1 MSSSDKDFRF
11 MATSDLMNDLQKE
24 SIKLDD
30 DSERRIVKG
39 VLKLLEDTN
48 GEVQNQ
54 AVKCLGPLVCKV
66 KEPQI
71 EIICDTLCSNCTNMS
86 KDAEQLRDISSS
98 GLKTVIASLA
108 TTNSGATNNI
118 SKKIMQRLLAAIQQG
133 TTTTNTTNTKKTN
146 NALDLAN
153 GGQSQLEILDIISD
167 MLSRFGANLSSF
179 HPQLKQIL
187 LSHLNSNRSA
197 VRKRVTTSLSYLLE
211 TCDLQLFNEILTNLL
226 NELQHKP
233 TSASMNKKSASAEAN
248 ATIKTYVQALTS
260 ICRLASQR
268 LSEHMHEIVRITLS
282 FIENTPS
289 NNNNDDQQY
298 DDELIE
304 YCLQAL
310 ETYLKR
316 CPKETNEFVPKIVN
330 ICIVYLKYDPNFN
343 YDDDDNTMSD
353 DQSDDDDADDD
364 KDQDSY
370 SDDDDLSWKV
380 RHSAAKCIEAV
391 VVTQHDI
398 SQTNYYRKIVPVLIE
413 RFLERENTVKADV
426 FHCFITI
433 LQQTKTTYAHQQLQQ
448 QQYHS
453 TICSSIH
460 DDEDSMDTDH
470 LTTKNSYVSPL
481 AEYVPSIVRS
491 LAKIMKDKDTKN
503 REGSL
508 VVLTNLVQVQHNIL
522 IDHIDTILPNTLYSL
537 SISDK
542 TKKTQGSNIE
552 GKSTQTISKSLHS
565 NLKITALAFLYAL
578 LQTHDNSTRFHKH
591 IKSMLPLIISHA
603 NDSFYKIASEALLVL
618 QESVKIIRPKSTITI
633 QNEFKPF
640 VEQIYEC
647 TQKRLKQKD
656 FDQEVKE
663 RAITCFAYVIV
674 YLGDLLSS
682 DQLQSCW
689 PILIELLR
697 NEITRLPTVRALT
710 NIIESPLHLDLQ
722 TILIETV
729 PILSSY
735 LRQNHRTLKMNT
747 LSCLRS
753 MIKLYSKHFNKTML
767 KTILIELPLLINE
780 NDLLLAQYALKLTTS
795 ICKINNNQ
803 INIDKE
809 QIHPILNKVL
819 ELIQSPLLQGT
830 ALDAVIEFLCALVP
844 QSISYEELV
853 KLLIKPIYSQQKST
867 TISTTATNTSDH
879 HQQQQLVVH
888 RQAFYSIAKSFAS
901 LTVANLKES
910 NYFIKKFQ
918 DDLHDSKCSDS
929 IKILALLCLGETGKY
944 TDLAQS
950 SSNLQQILLDIFS
963 SPSDDLRT
971 AASYT
976 LGYIGIR
983 NLNSHIPFLL
993 NEIARSQTKRQYL
1006 LLHSLREIIAYQSH
1020 ENLPQLDEH
1029 IDSIWRTLFAH
1040 CECPEEGT
1048 RNVVAECLGKL
1059 TLLKPEKLLPILR
1072 ETFINHAEKQQSS
1085 SPYVRSTIITAIK
1098 FTIVDQPQHIDTIL
1112 KGYIKDF
1119 LNGLEDKDIDV
1130 RRVALVMF
1138 NSAAHNKPMLIRDLL
1153 KELLPKLYNET
1164 RVRPE
1169 LIREVEMGPFKHTVD
1184 DGLDLRKAAYECMY
1198 TLLDTCLDKLDMFD
1212 YLTYVED
1219 GLKQDHYDIRMLT
1232 FLMVV
1237 RLSILCPTIVL
1248 QRLDRLVQPL
1258 KAILQLKVKANSIKQ
1273 EFEKHDE
1280 LRRAA
1285 IKVFLA
1291 LQQIKDANKIA
1302 CINEFEALVKSSKEY
1317 QDLYNT
1323 VIHEQQQSSS
1333 GFSFNTNN
1341 NSEAMDMS

>member
-1 MSSSDKDFRF
+1 MSVASTTHIGSLLDKMSSNDKDFRF

-66 KEPQI
+66 REAQI
-71 EIICDTLCSNCTNMS
+71 ETICDTLCSNCTNMS
-86 KDAEQLRDISSS
+86 RDAEQLRDISSS

-118 SKKIMQRLLAAIQQG
+118 SKKIMQRLISAIQQG
-133 TTTTNTTNTKKTN
+133 TAASSTGN
-146 NALDLAN
+146 NAATRANTFDLAN

-167 MLSRFGANLSSF
+167 MLSRFGSNLSSY
-179 HPQLKQIL
+179 HTQLKQIL
-187 LSHLNSNRSA
+187 LNHLNSNRSA
-197 VRKRVTTSLSYLLE
+197 VRKRVTTSLRFGFFPLNDFICLSKELGSTNNNRKERSQEAEMLYFPRLYSILMRFSFVSYLLE
-211 TCDLQLFNEILTNLL
+211 TCDLQLFNEILTILL
-226 NELQHKP
+226 NEL
-233 TSASMNKKSASAEAN
+233 KKRPASAVSDKN

-268 LSEHMHEIVRITLS
+268 LSEHMHDIVRITLS

-289 NNNNDDQQY
+289 NNSDDQQH

-343 YDDDDNTMSD
+343 DDNDENGMDDDRSEE
-353 DQSDDDDADDD
+353 DDDDDD

-398 SQTNYYRKIVPVLIE
+398 IQTNYYRKIVSVLIE
-413 RFLERENTVKADV
+413 RFLERENTVKGDI

-433 LQQTKTTYAHQQLQQ
+433 LQQTKTAYSHHQQQ
-448 QQYHS
+448 HS
-453 TICSSIH
+453 TNNSSHH
-460 DDEDSMDTDH
+460 DDEDSMDTDTVS
-470 LTTKNSYVSPL
+470 LKNSYASPL

-491 LAKIMKDKDTKN
+491 LAKIMKDKDPKN

-508 VVLTNLVQVQHNIL
+508 VVLTNLVQVQRNIL
-522 IDHIDTILPNTLYSL
+522 NDHIDTILPNTLYSL
-537 SISDK
+537 SSADK
-542 TKKTQGSNIE
+542 SKKSKGQTSEGSTTQGV
-552 GKSTQTISKSLHS
+552 SKSLHS
-565 NLKITALAFLYAL
+565 NLKITALSFLYAL
-578 LQTHDNSTRFHKH
+578 LQTHDDSNAFNKH
-591 IKSMLPLIISHA
+591 VKSLLPLIITHA

-618 QESVKIIRPKSTITI
+618 KELVKIIRPKSSVAV

-640 VEQIYEC
+640 IEQIYEC

-674 YLGDLLSS
+674 YLGDLLSTE
-682 DQLQSCW
+682 QLQSCW
-689 PILIELLR
+689 PILTELLR

-710 NIIESPLHLDLQ
+710 NIVESPLKLDLQ
-722 TILIETV
+722 TILIDTV

-753 MIKLYSKHFNKTML
+753 MIRIYPKHFNKAMI
-767 KTILIELPLLINE
+767 KAILVELPLLINE

-795 ICKINNNQ
+795 ICKIANGQ
-803 INIDKE
+803 ALIDRE
-809 QIHPILNKVL
+809 QIQAILNKVL

-830 ALDAVIEFLCALVP
+830 ALDAVIEYLRSLVP
-844 QSISYEELV
+844 QCVSYEELV
-853 KLLIKPIYSQQKST
+853 KLLIKPVYSQQKSG
-867 TISTTATNTSDH
+867 STSASATSTNEH
-879 HQQQQLVVH
+879 QQQQQLVVH
-888 RQAFYSIAKSFAS
+888 KQAFYSIAKSFAA

-910 NYFIKKFQ
+910 SSFIKKFQ
-918 DDLHDSKCSDS
+918 DDLNDSKCGDS
-929 IKILALLCLGETGKY
+929 VKILALLCLGETGKY

-950 SSNLQQILLDIFS
+950 SSNLQHILLDIFS

-983 NLNSHIPFLL
+983 NLKSHIPFLL
-993 NEIARSQTKRQYL
+993 KEIANSQTKRQYL
-1006 LLHSLREIIAYQSH
+1006 LLHSLREIISYQNH
-1020 ENLPQLDEH
+1020 ESLPQLDEH
-1029 IDSIWRTLFAH
+1029 IDSIWRTLFDH

-1072 ETFINHAEKQQSS
+1072 ETFVNQAQKKEPR

-1098 FTIVDQPQHIDTIL
+1098 FTIIDQPQHIDSIL

-1119 LNGLEDKDIDV
+1119 LNGLEDDDIDV

-1164 RVRPE
+1164 RVRQD

-1184 DGLDLRKAAYECMY
+1184 DGLDLRKAAFECMY

-1248 QRLDRLVQPL
+1248 QRLDRL
-1258 KAILQLKVKANSIKQ
+1258 I
-1273 EFEKHDE
+1273 
-1280 LRRAA
+1280 
-1285 IKVFLA
+1285 
-1291 LQQIKDANKIA
+1291 
-1302 CINEFEALVKSSKEY
+1302 
-1317 QDLYNT
+1317 
-1323 VIHEQQQSSS
+1323 
-1333 GFSFNTNN
+1333 
-1341 NSEAMDMS
+1341 

>member
-1 MSSSDKDFRF
+1 
-11 MATSDLMNDLQKE
+11 
-24 SIKLDD
+24 
-30 DSERRIVKG
+30 
-39 VLKLLEDTN
+39 
-48 GEVQNQ
+48 
-54 AVKCLGPLVCKV
+54 
-66 KEPQI
+66 
-71 EIICDTLCSNCTNMS
+71 
-86 KDAEQLRDISSS
+86 
-98 GLKTVIASLA
+98 
-108 TTNSGATNNI
+108 
-118 SKKIMQRLLAAIQQG
+118 
-133 TTTTNTTNTKKTN
+133 
-146 NALDLAN
+146 
-153 GGQSQLEILDIISD
+153 
-167 MLSRFGANLSSF
+167 
-179 HPQLKQIL
+179 
-187 LSHLNSNRSA
+187 
-197 VRKRVTTSLSYLLE
+197 
-211 TCDLQLFNEILTNLL
+211 
-226 NELQHKP
+226 
-233 TSASMNKKSASAEAN
+233 
-248 ATIKTYVQALTS
+248 LTS

-268 LSEHMHEIVRITLS
+268 LSEHIPEIVRITLS
-282 FIENTPS
+282 FIEQTPS
-289 NNNNDDQQY
+289 NNGDDDQQY

-316 CPKETNEFVPKIVN
+316 CPKETNQFVPKIVD

-343 YDDDDNTMSD
+343 YDEDDNMSD
-353 DQSDDDDADDD
+353 DQSGNDDDDD

-398 SQTNYYRKIVPVLIE
+398 LQTTYARKIVPILIE
-413 RFLERENTVKADV
+413 RFLERENTVKNDI

-433 LQQTKTTYAHQQLQQ
+433 LQQTKTTYLQQ
-448 QQYHS
+448 QQQQQQTSNVYS
-453 TICSSIH
+453 ASH
-460 DDEDSMDTDH
+460 DDEDSMDTDAVS
-470 LTTKNSYVSPL
+470 NRNNYVSPL

-491 LAKIMKDKDTKN
+491 LGKIMKDKDTKN

-508 VVLTNLVQVQHNIL
+508 IVLTNLVQIQRNIL
-522 IDHIDTILPNTLYSL
+522 NDHIDVILPSTLYSL

-542 TKKTQGSNIE
+542 
-552 GKSTQTISKSLHS
+552 SKSNQSSSEIKSGQTMSKTLHS
-565 NLKITALAFLYAL
+565 NLKITALAFLHAL
-578 LQTHDNSTRFHKH
+578 FQTHDEPTRFHKH
-591 IKSMLPLIISHA
+591 MKSVFPLILSHA
-603 NDSFYKIASEALLVL
+603 NDTFYKIASEALLVL
-618 QESVKIIRPKSTITI
+618 QELVRIIRPKSTISI
-633 QNEFKPF
+633 SNEFKPF
-640 VEQIYEC
+640 VEQIYDC
-647 TQKRLKQKD
+647 TQQRLKQKD

-663 RAITCFAYVIV
+663 RAITCFSYVIV
-674 YLGDLLSS
+674 YLGDLLTAQ
-682 DQLQSCW
+682 QLQSSW
-689 PILIELLR
+689 PTLIDLLR

-710 NIIESPLHLDLQ
+710 NIVESPLQLELQ
-722 TILIETV
+722 TILVEIV

-753 MIKLYSKHFNKTML
+753 IIKLYSKNLNKNL
-767 KTILIELPLLINE
+767 IKSILVELPSLINE

-795 ICKINNNQ
+795 ICKINANS
-803 INIDKE
+803 IDKD
-809 QIHPILNKVL
+809 QIQSILTKVL

-844 QSISYEELV
+844 QSMSYEELV
-853 KLLIKPIYSQQKST
+853 NLLIKPIYTQQKPATTST
-867 TISTTATNTSDH
+867 TNTNV
-879 HQQQQLVVH
+879 QQQLVAH
-888 RQAFYSIAKSFAS
+888 KQAFYSIAKSFAA

-910 NYFIKKFQ
+910 SPFIKKFQ
-918 DDLHDSKCSDS
+918 NDLNDSKCNDS

-950 SSNLQQILLDIFS
+950 SSNLQQILLEIFS

-993 NEIARSQTKRQYL
+993 NEIANSQTKRQYL
-1006 LLHSLREIIAYQSH
+1006 LLHSLREIIAYQNH

-1029 IDSIWRTLFAH
+1029 IDSIWRTLFNH

-1059 TLLKPEKLLPILR
+1059 TLLKPEKLVPVLR
-1072 ETFINHAEKQQSS
+1072 ETFVKYAQNKQTS
-1085 SPYVRSTIITAIK
+1085 SPHVRSTIITAIK

-1112 KGYIKDF
+1112 KDYIKDF
-1119 LNGLEDKDIDV
+1119 LNGLEDENIDV

-1138 NSAAHNKPMLIRDLL
+1138 NSAAHNKPMLIRHLL

-1184 DGLDLRKAAYECMY
+1184 DGLDLRKAAFECMY
-1198 TLLDTCLDKLDMFD
+1198 TLLDTCLDKLDMFE

-1219 GLKQDHYDIRMLT
+1219 GLKQEHYDIRMLT

-1237 RLSILCPTIVL
+1237 RLSVLCPTIVF
-1248 QRLDRLVQPL
+1248 QRLERLLLPL
-1258 KAILQLKVKANSIKQ
+1258 RAILQSKVKANSIKQ

-1291 LQQIKDANKIA
+1291 LQQIKDANKVQHI
-1302 CINEFEALVKSSKEY
+1302 IDFESLIKSTKEY

-1323 VIHEQQQSSS
+1323 VINEQQQSSS

-1341 NSEAMDMS
+1341 NTEAMDMS

>member
-1 MSSSDKDFRF
+1 MSVASTTHIGSLLEKMSSNDKDFRF

-66 KEPQI
+66 KEGQI

-108 TTNSGATNNI
+108 TTNSGGKTYFI
-118 SKKIMQRLLAAIQQG
+118 TKIMQRLLAAIQQG
-133 TTTTNTTNTKKTN
+133 TTKKGN
-146 NALDLAN
+146 NSVDLAN

-187 LSHLNSNRSA
+187 LAHLDSNRSA

-211 TCDLQLFNEILTNLL
+211 TCDLQLFNEILTTLL
-226 NELQHKP
+226 DELQRKP
-233 TSASMNKKSASAEAN
+233 SSTVTNKKSSSNEAN
-248 ATIKTYVQALTS
+248 TTIKTYVQALTS

-268 LSEHMHEIVRITLS
+268 LSEHIPDIVRITLS

-304 YCLQAL
+304 YCLQAI

-316 CPKETNEFVPKIVN
+316 CPKETNQFVPKIVD
-330 ICIVYLKYDPNFN
+330 ICIVYLKHDPNFN
-343 YDDDDNTMSD
+343 YDDDDNMNDDHSD
-353 DQSDDDDADDD
+353 NDDDD

-398 SQTNYYRKIVPVLIE
+398 LQTNYARKIVPVLIE
-413 RFLERENTVKADV
+413 RFLERENTVKNDI

-433 LQQTKTTYAHQQLQQ
+433 LQQAKTTYLHQQ
-448 QQYHS
+448 QQTSNTYS
-453 TICSSIH
+453 AAH

-470 LTTKNSYVSPL
+470 ISNRNAYVSPL
-481 AEYVPSIVRS
+481 DGYVQSIVRS
-491 LAKIMKDKDTKN
+491 LGKIMKDKDTKN

-508 VVLTNLVQVQHNIL
+508 VVLINLVQIQRNIL
-522 IDHIDTILPNTLYSL
+522 NDYIDVILPNTLYSL

-542 TKKTQGSNIE
+542 SQSNQSSEI
-552 GKSTQTISKSLHS
+552 KSNQTISKTLHS
-565 NLKITALAFLYAL
+565 NLKITALTFLHAL
-578 LQTHDNSTRFHKH
+578 FQTHDDPTRFHKH
-591 IKSMLPLIISHA
+591 MKSVFPLILSHA
-603 NDSFYKIASEALLVL
+603 NDTFYKIASEALLVL
-618 QESVKIIRPKSTITI
+618 QELVRIIRPKSTVSIP
-633 QNEFKPF
+633 NEFKSF
-640 VEQIYEC
+640 VEQIYDC

-663 RAITCFAYVIV
+663 RAITCFSYVIV
-674 YLGDLLSS
+674 YLGDLLSPQ
-682 DQLQSCW
+682 QLQSSW
-689 PILIELLR
+689 PIFIDLLR

-710 NIIESPLHLDLQ
+710 NIVESPLNLDLQ
-722 TILIETV
+722 SILTDIV
-729 PILSSY
+729 PILASY

-753 MIKLYSKHFNKTML
+753 IIKLYSKNLNKTLL
-767 KTILIELPLLINE
+767 KSILVELPLLINE

-795 ICKINNNQ
+795 ICKINGNT
-803 INIDKE
+803 IDKE
-809 QIHPILNKVL
+809 QVQSILVKVL
-819 ELIQSPLLQGT
+819 DLIQSPLLQGT

-844 QSISYEELV
+844 QSMSYEELV
-853 KLLIKPIYSQQKST
+853 NLLIKPIYTQQKT
-867 TISTTATNTSDH
+867 TTTTTTGAN
-879 HQQQQLVVH
+879 QNVQQQLVVH
-888 RQAFYSIAKSFAS
+888 KQAFYSIAKSFAA
-901 LTVANLKES
+901 LTVANLKDS
-910 NYFIKKFQ
+910 STFIKKFQ
-918 DDLHDSKCSDS
+918 NDLNDPKCNDS

-950 SSNLQQILLDIFS
+950 SSNLQQILLEIFS

-983 NLNSHIPFLL
+983 NLKSHIPFLL

-1006 LLHSLREIIAYQSH
+1006 LLHSLREIISYQNH

-1029 IDSIWRTLFAH
+1029 IDSIWQTLFAH

-1072 ETFINHAEKQQSS
+1072 ETFVKHAQNKQSS
-1085 SPYVRSTIITAIK
+1085 SPHVRSTIITAIK
-1098 FTIVDQPQHIDTIL
+1098 FTIVDQPQHIDTVL
-1112 KGYIKDF
+1112 KNYIKDF
-1119 LNGLEDKDIDV
+1119 LNGLEDDDIDV

-1138 NSAAHNKPMLIRDLL
+1138 NSAAHNKPILIRDLL

-1184 DGLDLRKAAYECMY
+1184 DGLDLRKAAFECMY
-1198 TLLDTCLDKLDMFD
+1198 TLLDTCLDKLDMFE

-1219 GLKQDHYDIRMLT
+1219 GLKQEHYDIRMLT

-1237 RLSILCPTIVL
+1237 RLSVLCPTIVF
-1248 QRLDRLVQPL
+1248 QRLERLLLPL
-1258 KAILQLKVKANSIKQ
+1258 RAILQSKVKANSIKQ

-1291 LQQIKDANKIA
+1291 LQQIKDANKVQHVID
-1302 CINEFEALVKSSKEY
+1302 FESLIKSTKEY
-1317 QDLYNT
+1317 QELYNT

-1341 NSEAMDMS
+1341 NTEAMDMS

>member
-108 TTNSGATNNI
+108 ATNSGATNNI
-118 SKKIMQRLLAAIQQG
+118 SKKIMQRLIAAIQQG
-133 TTTTNTTNTKKTN
+133 TTISNNANSKKTN
-146 NALDLAN
+146 NAFDLAN

-167 MLSRFGANLSSF
+167 MLSKFGANLSSF
-179 HPQLKQIL
+179 HSSLKQIL
-187 LSHLNSNRSA
+187 LSHLSSNRSA
-197 VRKRVTTSLSYLLE
+197 VRKRVITSLSYLLE
-211 TCDLQLFNEILTNLL
+211 TCDLALFNEILTHLL
-226 NELQHKP
+226 NELQRAP
-233 TSASMNKKSASAEAN
+233 PSKSTDTN
-248 ATIKTYVQALTS
+248 TTIKTYVQALTS

-289 NNNNDDQQY
+289 NNSSDDQQY

-316 CPKETNEFVPKIVN
+316 CPKETNQFVTKIVD
-330 ICIVYLKYDPNFN
+330 ICIIYLKYDPNFN

-353 DQSDDDDADDD
+353 DQSGDDDDGDDD

-391 VVTQHDI
+391 IVTQHDI
-398 SQTNYYRKIVPVLIE
+398 LQTNCYRKIVPVLIE
-413 RFLERENTVKADV
+413 RFLERENTVKADI

-433 LQQTKTTYAHQQLQQ
+433 LQQTKTTYAHQHQQ
-448 QQYHS
+448 QHS
-453 TICSSIH
+453 TIYSSIH
-460 DDEDSMDTDH
+460 DDENSMDTDH
-470 LTTKNSYVSPL
+470 LTTKTSYVSPL
-481 AEYVPSIVRS
+481 AEYVPLIVRS

-522 IDHIDTILPNTLYSL
+522 IDHIDIILPNTLHSL

-542 TKKTQGSNIE
+542 TKKNQGSHTE

-578 LQTHDNSTRFHKH
+578 LQTHNDSARFHKH
-591 IKSMLPLIISHA
+591 VKLMLPLIISHA

-618 QESVKIIRPKSTITI
+618 QESVKIIRPKSTVTI
-633 QNEFKPF
+633 QTEFKPF

-647 TQKRLKQKD
+647 TLKRLKQKD

-689 PILIELLR
+689 PILTELLR

-710 NIIESPLHLDLQ
+710 SIVESPLHLDLQ
-722 TILIETV
+722 IVLVETV
-729 PILSSY
+729 PILASY

-753 MIKLYSKHFNKTML
+753 MIKLYSKHFNKTIL
-767 KTILIELPLLINE
+767 KTILVELPSLINE

-795 ICKINNNQ
+795 MCKINNNQ
-803 INIDKE
+803 THIDKD
-809 QIHPILNKVL
+809 QIQPILNKVL
-819 ELIQSPLLQGT
+819 ELILSPLLQGT
-830 ALDAVIEFLCALVP
+830 ALDAVIEFFCALVS

-853 KLLIKPIYSQQKST
+853 KLLIKPIYSQQKTTTST
-867 TISTTATNTSDH
+867 VGAATNDH
-879 HQQQQLVVH
+879 HPHLQQQQQQQQLVVH

-910 NYFIKKFQ
+910 AYFVKKFQ
-918 DDLHDSKCSDS
+918 EDLNDSKCSDS

-963 SPSDDLRT
+963 SQSDDLRT

-993 NEIARSQTKRQYL
+993 SEIARSQTKRQYL
-1006 LLHSLREIIAYQSH
+1006 LLHSLREIIAYQNH

-1059 TLLKPEKLLPILR
+1059 TLLKAEKLLPILR
-1072 ETFINHAEKQQSS
+1072 ETFVNHTEQQKSA

-1098 FTIVDQPQHIDTIL
+1098 FTIVDQPQHIDAIL
-1112 KGYIKDF
+1112 KSYIKDF

-1258 KAILQLKVKANSIKQ
+1258 KTILQSKVKANSIKQ

-1291 LQQIKDANKIA
+1291 LQQIKDANKVA
-1302 CINEFEALVKSSKEY
+1302 CINDFETSVKSSKEFH
-1317 QDLYNT
+1317 DLYNT
-1323 VIHEQQQSSS
+1323 VILEQQQSSS

-1341 NSEAMDMS
+1341 NAEAMDMS